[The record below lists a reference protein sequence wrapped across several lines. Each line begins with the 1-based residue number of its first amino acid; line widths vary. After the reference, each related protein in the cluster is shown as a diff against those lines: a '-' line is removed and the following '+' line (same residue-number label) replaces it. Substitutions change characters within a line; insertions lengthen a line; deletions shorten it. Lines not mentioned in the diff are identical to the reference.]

1 MAAQQYW
8 LMKSEPDSFSWDDL
22 VRQGTA
28 EWDGVRSAQAANNMK
43 AMKKGDLALFYHSQI
58 GLEAVGIMEVVEE
71 AGPDSTDS
79 SGRWVAVH
87 VAPKTKLPRGV
98 SLKEMKAD
106 PALADMK
113 MLRQGRLSVAPLTKA
128 EYEHILAMAERTGS

>member
-1 MAAQQYW
+1 MREHDRKVKSMAAQQYW

-28 EWDGVRSAQAANNMK
+28 VWDGVRSAQAANNMT

-71 AGPDSTDS
+71 AGPDCTDT

-87 VAPKTKLPRGV
+87 VAPKTNTPRGV
-98 SLKEMKAD
+98 TQKAKKANPAIAELIWLSL
-106 PALADMK
+106 
-113 MLRQGRLSVAPLTKA
+113 
-128 EYEHILAMAERTGS
+128 RTLYGASRP

>member
-1 MAAQQYW
+1 
-8 LMKSEPDSFSWDDL
+8 
-22 VRQGTA
+22 
-28 EWDGVRSAQAANNMK
+28 
-43 AMKKGDLALFYHSQI
+43 
-58 GLEAVGIMEVVEE
+58 MEVVEE

-106 PALADMK
+106 PALGDMK

-128 EYEHILAMAERTGS
+128 EYEHILALAGRLEEHTFELSSLIRTPYTVFCLKNKNQ

>member
-1 MAAQQYW
+1 
-8 LMKSEPDSFSWDDL
+8 
-22 VRQGTA
+22 
-28 EWDGVRSAQAANNMK
+28 
-43 AMKKGDLALFYHSQI
+43 MKKGERALCYHSQI
-58 GLEAVGIMEVVEE
+58 ELEAVGIMEVVEE

-128 EYEHILAMAERTGS
+128 EYEHILADRKSTRLNSSH

>member
-1 MAAQQYW
+1 
-8 LMKSEPDSFSWDDL
+8 
-22 VRQGTA
+22 
-28 EWDGVRSAQAANNMK
+28 
-43 AMKKGDLALFYHSQI
+43 
-58 GLEAVGIMEVVEE
+58 MEVVEE

-98 SLKEMKAD
+98 PLKEMKAD
-106 PALADMK
+106 PALAAMK

-128 EYEHILAMAERTGS
+128 AYENILAMAERTGSKFTSGRARPVPDRPPFRPDTRLVGKECGGMCRPRRGYCSANTTTT